1 MTTALVTGANR
12 GIGLE
17 LTRQL
22 RDRKV
27 DVVAVVRNASPELEA
42 TGARVE
48 AGLDLAAPDAPA
60 AIAKRLEGKSLDL
73 VVHNAGVLAVDTL
86 GKLDPDE
93 VRRVF
98 EVNALAPLRLTEAL
112 LPRLAKNAKVAIIT
126 SRMGS
131 IADNTSGGYYAY
143 RISKA
148 AVNMAGR
155 SLAWDLK
162 PRGVAVFL
170 LHPGYVKTDMN
181 AGNGE
186 IDAET
191 SAAGMLKVLDRVG
204 LAETGTFW
212 HANGQALAW

>member
-12 GIGLE
+12 GIGLQ
-17 LTRQL
+17 LAKQL
-22 RDRKV
+22 RERKV
-27 DVVAVVRNASPELEA
+27 DVIAVVRKASPELET
-42 TGARVE
+42 TGARIE
-48 AGLDLAAPDAPA
+48 AGVDLGRDDAAAEVA
-60 AIAKRLEGKSLDL
+60 RRLEGASIDL
-73 VVHNAGVLAVDTL
+73 LIHNAGILAEDKL
-86 GKLDPDE
+86 GKLDADE
-93 VRRVF
+93 IRRVF
-98 EVNALAPLRLTEAL
+98 EVNSVAPLRLTEAL
-112 LPRLAKNAKVAIIT
+112 LPRLGKGSKVAIVT

-170 LHPGYVKTDMN
+170 LHPGYVKTEMN
-181 AGNGE
+181 KGGGDISPE
-186 IDAET
+186 E

-212 HANGQALAW
+212 HTNGQGLSW

>member
-1 MTTALVTGANR
+1 M
-12 GIGLE
+12 I
-17 LTRQL
+17 
-22 RDRKV
+22 
-27 DVVAVVRNASPELEA
+27 
-42 TGARVE
+42 
-48 AGLDLAAPDAPA
+48 
-60 AIAKRLEGKSLDL
+60 
-73 VVHNAGVLAVDTL
+73 HNAGVLANDTL

-112 LPRLAKNAKVAIIT
+112 LPRLAKNAKVAIVT

-162 PRGVAVFL
+162 PRGVSVFL

-181 AGNGE
+181 AGSGE
-186 IDAET
+186 ITADK
-191 SAAGMLKVLDRVG
+191 SAAGMLAVLDCVG

-212 HANGQALAW
+212 HTNGQALAW